1 MNMIIHLATD
11 NILKKLVMIGSLK
24 IISGCKRNID
34 NDDAKK
40 GAPDDLRVLTIRLT
54 LDRLI
59 ARHTRYGKKIHSA
72 LSILLASTVE
82 ERADFFR

>member
-1 MNMIIHLATD
+1 MIIHLATD
-11 NILKKLVMIGSLK
+11 NILKELVMIGSLK
-24 IISGCKRNID
+24 IISECKRNID

-59 ARHTRYGKKIHSA
+59 ARHTRYGKKYIVHYPYYWLQQLKNGLTS
-72 LSILLASTVE
+72 LDE
-82 ERADFFR
+82 